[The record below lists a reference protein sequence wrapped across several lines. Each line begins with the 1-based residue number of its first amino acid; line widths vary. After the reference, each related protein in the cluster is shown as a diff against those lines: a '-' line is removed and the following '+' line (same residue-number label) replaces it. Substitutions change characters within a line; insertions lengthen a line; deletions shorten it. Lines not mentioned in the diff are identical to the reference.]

1 MSFTSIDLA
10 RANHDARLAEAEQS
24 RRATRAAA
32 ARRLQR
38 RAMRLSQK
46 AERVSRRAEQA
57 AAQARLTVARA
68 L

>member
-10 RANHDARLAEAEQS
+10 RATHNARQAEAEQS
-24 RRATRAAA
+24 RRASHAAS

-38 RAMRLSQK
+38 RAERLSER
-46 AERVSRRAEQA
+46 AERVSRRAERA

>member
-10 RANHDARLAEAEQS
+10 RVNHDVRLAEAEQG

-38 RAMRLSQK
+38 RAVRLSRK
-46 AERVSRRAEQA
+46 AERVARRAERA
-57 AAQARLTVARA
+57 ATQARLIVARA
-68 L
+68 I